1 MIGKVVRGKRVGG
14 LMRYLFGPG
23 TSNEHTDC
31 HLAAAWD
38 DPASLEPPTATA
50 GWRDVRTL
58 TGLLEQPVLA
68 SPKVPPRPVWHCV
81 LRAAPGDRRLS
92 DAEWDDVAR
101 HVLDRTGLAPRDDD
115 GGCRWAAVRHADDH
129 VHLVVTLARQDGRP
143 VSTSNDFYRLG
154 QACREMEVR
163 LDLTRTA
170 ARDRTAARRPS
181 RGEQE
186 KADRAARPEP
196 PRTTLRL
203 HVSLAAATSATSEEF
218 FADLGR
224 SGLLVRKR
232 YSEFDPDVI
241 TGYAVALPGDRN
253 ADHEPVW
260 FSGGKLAADLT
271 WPALEQRWAASA
283 LTPLQPAPD
292 ERAEPLTVGPPV
304 DVQRHLACDVARRAA
319 SAGQAAV
326 LRLTAED
333 AMASSDIGLATGDL
347 LMAAARMAEGR
358 RGGPLTGA
366 AEAYGRAGR
375 EPWGR
380 PGRTSAPG
388 TALRSAA
395 RLLARTG
402 RLGRSHA
409 EDFGDLLSAA
419 AGLVDAIAVL
429 RAAQG
434 RSVQAAAARD
444 SAAVLHQAARAA
456 AARPGRT
463 SGPRRRRPLPSRAVA
478 SPTASSSGGIA

>member
-1 MIGKVVRGKRVGG
+1 
-14 LMRYLFGPG
+14 
-23 TSNEHTDC
+23 
-31 HLAAAWD
+31 
-38 DPASLEPPTATA
+38 
-50 GWRDVRTL
+50 
-58 TGLLEQPVLA
+58 
-68 SPKVPPRPVWHCV
+68 
-81 LRAAPGDRRLS
+81 
-92 DAEWDDVAR
+92 
-101 HVLDRTGLAPRDDD
+101 
-115 GGCRWAAVRHADDH
+115 
-129 VHLVVTLARQDGRP
+129 
-143 VSTSNDFYRLG
+143 
-154 QACREMEVR
+154 VR

-186 KADRAARPEP
+186 KANRAARPEP

-203 HVSLAAATSATSEEF
+203 HVSLAAATSSTSDEF

-232 YSEFDPDVI
+232 YSEVDPDVI

-271 WPALEQRWAASA
+271 WPTLQQRWAASVP
-283 LTPLQPAPD
+283 TPAEPARD
-292 ERAEPLTVGPPV
+292 QAAEPLTAGPPV
-304 DVQRHLACDVARRAA
+304 DGQRHLACDVARRAA

-333 AMASSDIGLATGDL
+333 ATASSDIGSATGDL

-358 RGGPLTGA
+358 RGGPLTRA
-366 AEAYGRAGR
+366 AEAYERAGR

-409 EDFGDLLSAA
+409 GDFGDLLSAA

-456 AARPGRT
+456 AAQRPGRT
-463 SGPRRRRPLPSRAVA
+463 SRTRRHRPHPSRVAA
-478 SPTASSSGGIA
+478 SPAASSSGGVA